1 MKRIVQP
8 YAYSTCTKAAI
19 QNARCRRYRCKEW
32 AAGFTSCMNVIPL
45 TNKPSD
51 KGKEPTALLNGN
63 GIGRIICFILPA
75 ALGCSSPEMHT
86 AAPEAGRPD
95 TVSVAHTDRAVAVSC
110 DLRYDTILNEKYQ
123 MHCRIL
129 RKQAVAKKHAG
140 QTDARN
146 SSGRH
151 FLYPQDIAEFA
162 ARLDPSETGVYNQLT
177 NKVVFVILEHEAAL
191 LDPGLNT
198 LDHSPVLLD
207 YFMHHVSHPICNAVA
222 VDTTMRKVNA
232 EMKASG
238 GRAVRLKRR
247 LLESLSAAAG

>member
-1 MKRIVQP
+1 MRHATQSN
-8 YAYSTCTKAAI
+8 AYSNGPKASI
-19 QNARCRRYRCKEW
+19 QNALQRMYRWKEW
-32 AAGFTSCMNVIPL
+32 AGGFTACMNVISI
-45 TNKPSD
+45 THKPSD
-51 KGKEPTALLNGN
+51 KGKKPTALPNGN
-63 GIGRIICFILPA
+63 GIRRILGFMLPA
-75 ALGCSSPEMHT
+75 VLGCSSPEMHT

-95 TVSVAHTDRAVAVSC
+95 TVSVARIDHAVAVSC

-129 RKQAVAKKHAG
+129 QKQAEAKKYAG

-162 ARLDPSETGVYNQLT
+162 ARLDPSETGVYKQLT

-238 GRAVRLKRR
+238 GRAVQLKKR